1 MLFSSGDYPLF
12 LLAVFGLYALAR
24 AGRGVGQWAR
34 GAAML
39 VFADV
44 IYLLLTK
51 DLTTLWDPLG
61 GGLLHLLIDA
71 APVDNAPATAWPAWW
86 HFLVGTGVLAGAVV
100 AGARYA
106 DAIAGPRGQR
116 ILGIVLTLGLAAIG
130 AVLYGLGDGAA
141 IDDLTRELAHYSHLL
156 YLLVVGV
163 AIGAALARPG
173 NILGRALV
181 LFLVSALFYHAW
193 AAAMHGA
200 YRYLLCLL
208 LGTITLDYYLGL
220 AIERTEHRGKR
231 KALLIVSLVSNLGIL
246 FFFKYNDFFMMD
258 VLDVREKP
266 WKLILPAGISF
277 HTFQSLSYTID
288 VYRRELPATKSIIQF
303 ATFVLFF
310 PQLVAGPIVRA
321 DELLPQLGDPPP
333 HDTRKAAD
341 GLWRIVI
348 GLFKKIAIADVLARM
363 IVDNVFKHPDRY
375 TSLEVTVGVIAY
387 AFQIFCDFS
396 AYSDIAIGSAQL
408 LGFDMPENFRTP
420 YRSANLQEF
429 WRRWHMSLS
438 RWLRDYLYIPLG
450 GSRGG
455 ELATYRN
462 LILTMLLGGLW
473 HGANWTFIVWGGL
486 HGGGLAA
493 TRVFQRRVASHPH
506 ASGLMLGGFAVFAVL
521 GLALHLTVLR
531 DVETPWFHLGFAWA
545 YATPLW
551 AAATAWLSRDERG
564 PKLVGKRIG
573 AAPIATL
580 VGCGFLMLALAGL
593 HDGKTDLTMEMIGA
607 ALAAACAA
615 AVLEAGPDRA
625 SALRWLSWAAQRAAA
640 VLLVFIY
647 VCIAWIFFRA
657 SARPVDGVTAFD
669 NALEIFDRIGAI
681 ADPGELGHA
690 NVLPMLV
697 VALTAAFASHWVPE
711 RPIAWLRQQ
720 FIDMHPAYQ
729 GFAIAVAANALVA
742 MSHPTI
748 VPFIYFQF

>member
-24 AGRGVGQWAR
+24 AGRGVGLWAR
-34 GAAML
+34 GAAMV
-39 VFADV
+39 VFADI

-61 GGLLHLLIDA
+61 GGLLHLV
-71 APVDNAPATAWPAWW
+71 VDTDPNAPAPWPAWW
-86 HFLVGTGVLAGAVV
+86 HFAVGAGVLGAAVA
-100 AGARYA
+100 AGARFA
-106 DAIAGPRGQR
+106 DVIAGPRGQR
-116 ILGIVLTLGLAAIG
+116 WIGIVLTCGLVATGIT
-130 AVLYGLGDGAA
+130 LRGLGDSDQ
-141 IDDLTRELAHYSHLL
+141 IDEFTRTLAGYSHLL
-156 YLLVVGV
+156 YLVVVGV
-163 AIGAALARPG
+163 AVGAALARPN

-220 AIERTEHRGKR
+220 AIERTEDPVRR
-231 KALLIVSLVSNLGIL
+231 KVLLIVSLVSNLGIL
-246 FFFKYNDFFMMD
+246 FFFKYNDFFAID
-258 VLDVREKP
+258 VLHVRDQP
-266 WKLILPAGISF
+266 WNLILPAGISF

-321 DELLPQLGDPPP
+321 DELLPQLAAPPA

-341 GLWRIVI
+341 GLWRIVL
-348 GLFKKIAIADVLARM
+348 GLFKKIALADVLARM

-375 TSLEVTVGVIAY
+375 SSLEVLVGVVAY
-387 AFQIFCDFS
+387 AFQIYLDFS

-408 LGFDMPENFRTP
+408 LGFDLPENFRTP

-473 HGANWTFIVWGGL
+473 HGANWTFIVWGAL
-486 HGGGLAA
+486 HGGGLAM
-493 TRVFQRRVASHPH
+493 TRVFQRRVAARPQD
-506 ASGLMLGGFAVFAVL
+506 AVRTLGRFAAITAAGVVV
-521 GLALHLTVLR
+521 HLTAFR
-531 DVETPWFHLGFAWA
+531 SVENPWLHLGFAWA
-545 YATPLW
+545 YATPFW

-564 PKLVGKRIG
+564 PALTGRHRHG
-573 AAPIATL
+573 APIAAL
-580 VGCGFLMLALAGL
+580 VGCGFMVLLVAAL
-593 HDGKTDLTMEMIGA
+593 HDGKPDLALAMIGA
-607 ALAAACAA
+607 GLAAAIAA
-615 AVLEAGPDRA
+615 AVLDVGPDQA
-625 SALRWLSWAAQRAAA
+625 SAVRWLAWAGQRAAA
-640 VLLVFIY
+640 VVLVFLY
-647 VCIAWIFFRA
+647 VCVAWVFFRA
-657 SARPVDGVTAFD
+657 TSFD
-669 NALEIFDRIGAI
+669 HALTVFDRIAAI
-681 ADPGELGHA
+681 GDPGELEHA
-690 NVLPMLV
+690 NILPLLV
-697 VALTAAFASHWVPE
+697 VAMTAALASHWVPD
-711 RPIAWLRQQ
+711 RTLAWLRDQ
-720 FIDMHPAYQ
+720 FIAMHPAYQ
-729 GFAIAVAANALVA
+729 GFAIAVAANTLVA